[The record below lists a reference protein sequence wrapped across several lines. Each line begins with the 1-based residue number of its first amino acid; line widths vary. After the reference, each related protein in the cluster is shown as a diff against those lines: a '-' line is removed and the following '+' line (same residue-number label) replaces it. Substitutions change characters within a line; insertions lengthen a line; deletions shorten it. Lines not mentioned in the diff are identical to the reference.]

1 MILFFEL
8 ICPIIQ
14 RLSVKT
20 SQNKTDIRLL
30 VELLYPAARAI
41 AVLQR
46 LTLLD
51 IPDKFRKSE

>member
-1 MILFFEL
+1 MILIFEL
-8 ICPIIQ
+8 ICSIIQ

-30 VELLYPAARAI
+30 VELLYPAERAI
-41 AVLQR
+41 AVRQR